1 MSTLCRDRKS
11 STDVYNSQGSLLW
24 SWPHLAFNCSLT
36 SSWPLPV
43 LFLLSSTMDVVLESL
58 SRVWLLVLSQTAAH
72 QASLSFTISWSLLR
86 LKSIESVVPSNH
98 LIFCCFLLLLPSI
111 FPSTRVF
118 SNESALYIKWSKD
131 WSFSFSIS
139 LSNENLGLLFFMI
152 DWFDLFVVQGTLKSL
167 LQHRSWK
174 ASILWCSA
182 FCMVQ
187 LSHQHMTT
195 GKTIALSRGTFV
207 SKVTSLLFN
216 MLSML
221 VIAFFFQGASIV

>member
-1 MSTLCRDRKS
+1 MILSIFSCTCWPPVCLWKNIYS
-11 STDVYNSQGSLLW
+11 SLL
-24 SWPHLAFNCSLT
+24 
-36 SSWPLPV
+36 PLFKLGC
-43 LFLLSSTMDVVLESL
+43 LFFWFWVVTPFDVVQWL
-58 SRVWLLVLSQTAAH
+58 SCIHLFANPWTVAC